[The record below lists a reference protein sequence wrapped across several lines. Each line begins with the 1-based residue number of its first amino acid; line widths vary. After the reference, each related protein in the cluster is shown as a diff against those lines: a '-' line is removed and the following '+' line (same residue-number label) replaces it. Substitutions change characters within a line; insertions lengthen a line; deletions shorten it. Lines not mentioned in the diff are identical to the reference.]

1 MKWRQTEDRLLELA
15 SETTRPPSPWL
26 GPRGLR
32 GVFDVTD
39 GKCKTAMVKS
49 KTGMHWFPVFFL
61 LCLLPTIQGASIQET
76 KSTFL
81 PIFSNLWDLYPEQGT
96 SRYVRLTCPGC
107 FPEFSYERILT
118 EEILVMSKGRFRG
131 RRYVKKDEGL
141 KTNFEIIVPMN
152 PCIENKFKMRLRY
165 TDDSGEIRETSEDGT
180 YRKEA
185 CDIDPTDQLPE
196 TILLYTGIN
205 HEANN
210 FNMHISLS
218 LLLLVLLVSL
228 VLVFVKTHFMTGE
241 TNKLDAHKKDTSS
254 SVKDVEIVLMMDCVV

>member
-1 MKWRQTEDRLLELA
+1 
-15 SETTRPPSPWL
+15 
-26 GPRGLR
+26 
-32 GVFDVTD
+32 
-39 GKCKTAMVKS
+39 
-49 KTGMHWFPVFFL
+49 MHWFAVALL
-61 LCLLPTIQGASIQET
+61 LCLLPTIQGASIQES
-76 KSTFL
+76 KPTFL
-81 PIFSNLWDLYPEQGT
+81 PIFSRLSDLYPEPGT
-96 SRYVRLTCPGC
+96 SRYVRLTCSGC
-107 FPEFSYERILT
+107 FPQVSYERILT

-131 RRYVKKDEGL
+131 RRYVKKNEGL

-152 PCIENKFKMRLRY
+152 PCVEQIFKMRLRY
-165 TDDSGEIRETSEDGT
+165 TDDSGEIQETSEDGT

-185 CDIDPTDQLPE
+185 CDTDQTEQLPE

-241 TNKLDAHKKDTSS
+241 KNKLDVHKKDISS
-254 SVKDVEIVLMMDCVV
+254 NVKDVEIVLMTDRVV

>member
-1 MKWRQTEDRLLELA
+1 MPRIGEHEYIFTRKTIWSILL
-15 SETTRPPSPWL
+15 TL
-26 GPRGLR
+26 G
-32 GVFDVTD
+32 VV
-39 GKCKTAMVKS
+39 
-49 KTGMHWFPVFFL
+49 FL
-61 LCLLPTIQGASIQET
+61 LCVHSTIQGTSMQET

-81 PIFSNLWDLYPEQGT
+81 PIFSNLLDLYPEPGT

-107 FPEFSYERILT
+107 FPQVSYERILT

-131 RRYVKKDEGL
+131 RRYVKKNEGL

-152 PCIENKFKMRLRY
+152 PCVENKFKMRLQY
-165 TDDSGEIRETSEDGT
+165 TDDSGEIQETSQDGT

-185 CDIDPTDQLPE
+185 CDIDPTEQLPE

-218 LLLLVLLVSL
+218 LLFLVLLVSS
-228 VLVFVKTHFMTGE
+228 VLVFFKMQFMTGKA
-241 TNKLDAHKKDTSS
+241 KLSGCQMTEVSN
-254 SVKDVEIVLMMDCVV
+254 SVKDVEIVLMTDRVAWWLGARPRIWRSGSNPYTVKAWQNNFNTFQS